1 MDYGILTNSGRYAPT
16 PINTGASCS
25 LGKYGH
31 THTHTHTHTQT
42 GAARSPSTSEAPV
55 VLVEPQPLPCSLHGL
70 VRRASRSTLDPAPC
84 LLEECA
90 LWAQP
95 CLWGLASPLLA
106 SVAVGLG
113 SSASLGP
120 VTWESAPLTL

>member
-1 MDYGILTNSGRYAPT
+1 MDYGILTNSGRYVPT

-31 THTHTHTHTQT
+31 THTHAQT
-42 GAARSPSTSEAPV
+42 GAARFPSTSEAPV
-55 VLVEPQPLPCSLHGL
+55 VLVEPQPLPCSLHGP
-70 VRRASRSTLDPAPC
+70 VRRAFCSTLDPAPC

-90 LWAQP
+90 LWAQLR
-95 CLWGLASPLLA
+95 LWGLASPLLA
-106 SVAVGLG
+106 SVAAGLG
-113 SSASLGP
+113 PSASLGP